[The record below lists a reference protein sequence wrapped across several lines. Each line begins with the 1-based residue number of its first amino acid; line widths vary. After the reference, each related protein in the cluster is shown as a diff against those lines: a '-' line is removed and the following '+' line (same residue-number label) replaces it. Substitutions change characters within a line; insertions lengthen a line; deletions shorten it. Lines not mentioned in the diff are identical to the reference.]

1 MGARNSGGGM
11 MLHFRVHPIAAVTG
25 QSEYDVWYE
34 QFRDWPH
41 FERSLGMDQADLKMA
56 IEDIT
61 SFGSTAY
68 DGYAYYAIVHSWELF
83 CNAWILVAVAAS
95 PLGDYLT
102 DTQRGVTHH
111 DHTRNSDYQ
120 AD

>member
-1 MGARNSGGGM
+1 M

-41 FERSLGMDQADLKMA
+41 FERSLGMDQADL
-56 IEDIT
+56 
-61 SFGSTAY
+61 S
-68 DGYAYYAIVHSWELF
+68 
-83 CNAWILVAVAAS
+83 NAWILVAVAAS

-102 DTQRGVTHH
+102 DTQRGV
-111 DHTRNSDYQ
+111 HTS
-120 AD
+120 